1 VFCRKSEES
10 RAFLVIARLAVG
22 LLSQSAM
29 IVARGERPGE
39 IGATLIG
46 SSAATGEL
54 REEAEFAARL
64 TVPVMI
70 AGEYG
75 VGKKRLARLLH
86 RRSLRCRAPFVTV
99 NCADLSDTQ
108 LDARLFGDR
117 DHFTRA
123 GAFERADGGTAFLQD
138 IDVLSPALQARL
150 MQFLAAGG
158 VQPAGMGAAT
168 RRANVRIISSTTIPL
183 LERLTAGGFRE
194 DLYYLLNTVYL
205 PISPLRERPE
215 DVDSLLEY
223 FTTYYARRQRLAP
236 PRLTREWRDLCRAYP
251 WPANVRQLEAVA
263 ELLGGSIDAC
273 PHKVFDAAARS
284 LRVTPSMADA
294 RANSRRPAV
303 DQRQAT
309 GQL

>member
-1 VFCRKSEES
+1 MMF
-10 RAFLVIARLAVG
+10 
-22 LLSQSAM
+22 
-29 IVARGERPGE
+29 ARGERPGE

-54 REEAEFAARL
+54 REEVECAARL
-64 TVPVMI
+64 TVHVMI

-99 NCADLSDTQ
+99 RCADLPDTQ

-117 DHFTRA
+117 DNFTRA
-123 GAFERADGGTAFLQD
+123 GAFDRADGGTIFLED

-150 MQFLAAGG
+150 TQFLATGDIQPVG
-158 VQPAGMGAAT
+158 VDAR

-183 LERLTAGGFRE
+183 LGTLAAGGFRD

-215 DVDSLLEY
+215 DVDALLDY
-223 FTTYYARRQRLAP
+223 FTTYYARRQQVPP
-236 PRLTREWRDLCRAYP
+236 PRLTREWRDLCRAYS
-251 WPANVRQLEAVA
+251 WPANVRQLQAVA
-263 ELLGGSIDAC
+263 ELLGGSADPCA
-273 PHKVFDAAARS
+273 HEVFAAAAHS
-284 LRVTPSMADA
+284 LRVTPASTTEA
-294 RANSRRPAV
+294 RANSRRRVA
-303 DQRQAT
+303 DQGRAI
-309 GQL
+309 GRL